1 MIRIYLHV
9 SGARAA
15 SDHEVGVCGKR
26 ERYAT
31 ATTTTTTTIAIAV
44 VIATSTDVVR

>member
-1 MIRIYLHV
+1 MIRIYLHI

-31 ATTTTTTTIAIAV
+31 ATTTTTAIAIA
-44 VIATSTDVVR
+44 IATATSTDVAR